1 MFEQLR
7 QSLNEMLDRATKP
20 EDRRTVIARMKT
32 TLVQATM
39 GVDDL
44 RNSHRMLQKKLEIEQ
59 KELETVRRRRELA
72 TGINDAETVAVA
84 ERFEKQH
91 GEKVALLEEK
101 LALQTRELELAEREV
116 SEMKAEIRAAMAGA
130 PGTPA
135 TSLGGEPVEDPLED
149 PLEDAS
155 AAQTNAEIDA
165 LARAR
170 ARADRA
176 ADADRRLEELKKKMG
191 K

>member
-1 MFEQLR
+1 VFEQLR
-7 QSLNEMLDRATKP
+7 QSLNELLDRATKP

-44 RNSHRMLQKKLEIEQ
+44 RSSHRMLEKKLEIER
-59 KELETVRRRRELA
+59 KELDTVRRRRELA
-72 TGINDAETVAVA
+72 QGINDAETVSVA

-91 GEKVALLEEK
+91 AEKVALMEEK
-101 LALQTRELELAEREV
+101 LAIQTRELELAEREV
-116 SEMKAEIRAAMAGA
+116 TEMKAEIRAAMAGS
-130 PGTPA
+130 PGMPA
-135 TSLGGEPVEDPLED
+135 SSLEGDALDDPLTD
-149 PLEDAS
+149 PT

-165 LARAR
+165 LARSR
-170 ARADRA
+170 ARADRDA
-176 ADADRRLEELKKKMG
+176 EADKRLEELKKKMG

>member
-7 QSLNEMLDRATKP
+7 QSLNELLDRATKP
-20 EDRRTVIARMKT
+20 EERRTVITRMKN

-39 GVDDL
+39 GLDDI
-44 RNSHRMLQKKLEIEQ
+44 RNSHRMLEKKLEIER

-72 TGINDAETVAVA
+72 VGINDAETVAIA

-91 GEKVALLEEK
+91 TEKLALLEEK
-101 LALQTRELELAEREV
+101 FALQTRELDLAEREV
-116 SEMKAEIRAAMAGA
+116 ADMKAEIRTAMIGA
-130 PGTPA
+130 PGV
-135 TSLGGEPVEDPLED
+135 TSSDADPLED
-149 PLEDAS
+149 PLDDGPSAS
-155 AAQTNAEIDA
+155 QTSAEIDA

-170 ARADRA
+170 ARADRV

>member
-7 QSLNEMLDRATKP
+7 QSLNELLDRATKP

-39 GVDDL
+39 GLDDV
-44 RNSHRMLQKKLEIEQ
+44 RNSHRMLEKKLEVER

-72 TGINDAETVAVA
+72 QGINDADTVMVA

-91 GEKVALLEEK
+91 AEKVALLEEK
-101 LALQTRELELAEREV
+101 LAIQTREIELAEREV
-116 SEMKAEIRAAMAGA
+116 TEMKAEIRAAMAGS
-130 PGTPA
+130 PGMPA
-135 TSLGGEPVEDPLED
+135 SSLGDESPDDPLGEP
-149 PLEDAS
+149 S

-165 LARAR
+165 LTRAR
-170 ARADRA
+170 ARADRDA
-176 ADADRRLEELKKKMG
+176 EADRRLEELKKKMSQ
-191 K
+191 

>member
-7 QSLNEMLDRATKP
+7 QSLNELLDRATKP

-39 GVDDL
+39 GIDDL
-44 RNSHRMLQKKLEIEQ
+44 RNSHRMLEKKVEIER

-72 TGINDAETVAVA
+72 AGINDAETVSVA

-91 GEKVALLEEK
+91 QEKLALMEEK
-101 LALQTRELELAEREV
+101 LAIQTRELELAEREV
-116 SEMKAEIRAAMAGA
+116 TEMKAEIRAAMAGA
-130 PGTPA
+130 PGVSAP
-135 TSLGGEPVEDPLED
+135 SLGEDPLDDPLED
-149 PLEDAS
+149 VS

-165 LARAR
+165 LARSR
-170 ARADRA
+170 ARADRDA
-176 ADADRRLEELKKKMG
+176 EADRRLDELKKKMG

>member
-7 QSLNEMLDRATKP
+7 QSLNELLDRAIKP

-44 RNSHRMLQKKLEIEQ
+44 RSSHRMLERKVEIER

-72 TGINDAETVAVA
+72 QGINDAETVSVA

-91 GEKVALLEEK
+91 AEKLALMEEK
-101 LALQTRELELAEREV
+101 LAIQTRELELVEREV
-116 SEMKAEIRAAMAGA
+116 TDMKAEIRAAMAGS
-130 PGTPA
+130 PGMPA
-135 TSLGGEPVEDPLED
+135 SSLDDEPLDDPLTD
-149 PLEDAS
+149 PT

-165 LARAR
+165 LARSR
-170 ARADRA
+170 ARADRDA
-176 ADADRRLEELKKKMG
+176 EADKRLDELKKRMG

>member
-1 MFEQLR
+1 VFEQLR
-7 QSLNEMLDRATKP
+7 QSLNELLDRATKP
-20 EDRRTVIARMKT
+20 EERRTVVLRMKN
-32 TLVQATM
+32 TLVQATL
-39 GVDDL
+39 GLDDI
-44 RNSHRMLQKKLEIEQ
+44 RNSHRMLEKKLEMER

-72 TGINDAETVAVA
+72 VGINDAETVAVA

-91 GEKVALLEEK
+91 QEKLALLEEK
-101 LALQTRELELAEREV
+101 FALQTRELDLAEREV
-116 SEMKAEIRAAMAGA
+116 AEMKAEIRAAMAGA
-130 PGTPA
+130 PGVPSSA
-135 TSLGGEPVEDPLED
+135 GVDDPLDD
-149 PLEDAS
+149 PLGEGPSAS
-155 AAQTNAEIDA
+155 QTSAEIDA

>member
-1 MFEQLR
+1 VFEHLR
-7 QSLNEMLDRATKP
+7 QSLNELLDRATKP
-20 EDRRTVIARMKT
+20 EERRTVITRMKN

-39 GVDDL
+39 GLDDI
-44 RNSHRMLQKKLEIEQ
+44 RNSHRMLEKKLEVER

-72 TGINDAETVAVA
+72 AGINDAETVAIA

-91 GEKVALLEEK
+91 TEKLALLEEK
-101 LALQTRELELAEREV
+101 FALQTRELELAEREV
-116 SEMKAEIRAAMAGA
+116 SEMKAEIRTAMIGA
-130 PGTPA
+130 PGVPSTDPDA
-135 TSLGGEPVEDPLED
+135 LDDPLED
-149 PLEDAS
+149 GPPAS
-155 AAQTNAEIDA
+155 QTSAEIDA